1 MGGREEPSPH
11 GILTANGE
19 GRFTTESLSPA
30 VPSEMV
36 TSGWSPQ
43 ELTAEA
49 VLTDFQKEDWGHLK
63 EGSGKRE

>member
-19 GRFTTESLSPA
+19 ARFPTESLSPA

-43 ELTAEA
+43 ELTAE
-49 VLTDFQKEDWGHLK
+49 VLLTDFQKEDWGHLK
-63 EGSGKRE
+63 EASRKRE